1 MIKVKALFYPTRN
14 GDELFVSEDFDKV
27 TGEPYYRF
35 VGGTVEFGER
45 AIDTVVREV
54 KEELNEDVIIS
65 NLFTIIENI
74 FVCDGLP
81 GHEIMYIFSG
91 KFLNE
96 EMYILN
102 ESFMTEADGTKL
114 RCAWIKLE
122 DFKTGKYRLT
132 PADLLHQIL
141 SQTAVSH

>member
-14 GDELFVSEDFDKV
+14 GSELFVSEDFDKV
-27 TGEPYYRF
+27 TGEAYYRF

-54 KEELNEDVIIS
+54 KEELNEDVIIHE
-65 NLFTIIENI
+65 LFTIIENI

-81 GHEIMYIFSG
+81 GHEILYIYSG

-96 EMYILN
+96 EMHIKD
-102 ESFMTEADGTKL
+102 ECFMTEADGTCL
-114 RCAWIKLE
+114 RCAWIELA
-122 DFKTGKYRLT
+122 DFQSGKYRLT
-132 PADLLHQIL
+132 PEPLLSL
-141 SQTAVSH
+141 L

>member
-14 GDELFVSEDFDKV
+14 GGEIFVSENFDKV

-54 KEELNEDVIIS
+54 KEELNEAIIIDD
-65 NLFTIIENI
+65 LFTIIENI

-81 GHEIMYIFSG
+81 GHEILYIYSG

-96 EMYILN
+96 EIYIKD
-102 ESFMTEADGTKL
+102 ECSMTEADGTRL
-114 RCAWIKLE
+114 RCTWIRLE

-132 PADLLHQIL
+132 PEGLLEKIL
-141 SQTAVSH
+141 NKLVLK

>member
-14 GDELFVSEDFDKV
+14 GDEIFVSENFDKV
-27 TGEPYYRF
+27 TGEAYYRF

-65 NLFTIIENI
+65 ELFTIIENI

-91 KFLNE
+91 KFLNKE
-96 EMYILN
+96 IYVLDEC
-102 ESFMTEADGTKL
+102 FMTEADGTQL
-114 RCAWIKLE
+114 RCAWIKLA

-132 PADLLHQIL
+132 PEGLLAQL
-141 SQTAVSH
+141 SYI